1 MLAGL
6 LYEYWRSG
14 RLPSLVAPADA
25 VGAVP
30 VVSILIPA
38 RNEERG
44 IARCVEGALRQRYPS
59 YEVIVVDDGSTDAT
73 PAILARYAAHH
84 PHLRVLHGEALPEG
98 WTGKAFACQRAA
110 AVARGEWLLFLD
122 ADTAAAPELLAA
134 LLTHVQQQRL
144 DLLSVFPFLELDT
157 FWEQAILPAFR
168 TMIRATFPFQQA
180 NAPAAQPGAVFAN
193 GQCLLVRRSTYNAI
207 GGHGAVRGDV
217 LEDVL
222 LAQRL
227 RAAGAAVGVA
237 MADQYIRVR
246 MYTNGREVLEG
257 LTKNAV
263 AGFSE
268 WRQTFAA
275 GRKLSIPAGAWP
287 LLAGAVGL
295 VADAVGRTTSM
306 DRATSGRYHAGRR
319 TRLLGTDAPSTIPTP
334 CSIWPPM
341 AHWDGVLWSYS
352 LTQCMVCNKR
362 ARCYLERTNICR
374 NIISCGIITSRLHE
388 RRPPHP
394 KRLPQWVGRCT
405 RWQR

>member
-1 MLAGL
+1 MLIVCTSTAALLVLAGL

-263 AGFSE
+263 AGFRSG
-268 WRQTFAA
+268 
-275 GRKLSIPAGAWP
+275 GRRSLLGGSYQY
-287 LLAGAVGL
+287 LLALGPFWLALSGLWLTLSGAPLAWIVLLQAGITLVGAL
-295 VADAVGRTTSM
+295 ACWGLMLHRLYRLPVAYGLLWPIGMVCYGLILLRSVWYV
-306 DRATSGRYHAGRR
+306 TSGRGVTWKGR
-319 TRLLGTDAPSTIPTP
+319 TYVGT
-334 CSIWPPM
+334 
-341 AHWDGVLWSYS
+341 
-352 LTQCMVCNKR
+352 
-362 ARCYLERTNICR
+362 
-374 NIISCGIITSRLHE
+374 
-388 RRPPHP
+388 
-394 KRLPQWVGRCT
+394 
-405 RWQR
+405 